1 MGKTNLLDAIY
12 YLCMCKSAIGM
23 NDSGL
28 VMHQTDFFRLAGVFY
43 KEKKR
48 MEIVAKVIPRK
59 KKEIEC
65 NGVLYP
71 KLLDHIGFL
80 PVVMI
85 VPDDTRLAT
94 EGSEDRRRFIDNTL
108 SQLEAP
114 YLKALVTYNRLLK
127 QRNASL
133 KQMASERRYDAALL
147 ATYDLQMTAPAT
159 LIHDRRKTFQN
170 ELQPLLQE
178 YYDYISGGQEM
189 VDCQYKSQLLEQSFG
204 ELMTTAAEKDRILQR
219 TTAGVHRDDLVFKI
233 SDYPLKKYASQG
245 QLKSYVL
252 ALKLAQYEVLRKANK
267 EQPLLL
273 LDDIFDKLDRGRVQK
288 LIQLLLDRNFGQ
300 VFITDTAEERLEGII
315 ASFALDY
322 RKFVIQ
328 EGRVLSTNK

>member
-23 NDSGL
+23 NDAGL
-28 VMHQTDFFRLAGVFY
+28 VLHGQDFFRLSGIFY
-43 KEKKR
+43 KEKKK

-65 NGVLYP
+65 NGVAYP
-71 KLLDHIGFL
+71 KLFDHIGLL

-85 VPDDTRLAT
+85 VPDDTRLAS

-108 SQLEAP
+108 SQLDAA

-133 KQMASERRYDAALL
+133 KQMAAERRYDAALL
-147 ATYDLQMTAPAT
+147 ATYDQQMQAPAS
-159 LIHDRRKTFQN
+159 LIYQRRHSFQDQ
-170 ELQPLLQE
+170 LQPLLQE
-178 YYDYISGGQEM
+178 YYDYISGGQET
-189 VDCQYKSQLLEQSFG
+189 VDCTYRSQLAEQSFSD
-204 ELMTTAAEKDRILQR
+204 LMAAAAEKDRILQR
-219 TTAGVHRDDLVFKI
+219 TTAGIHRDDLIFKI
-233 SDYPLKKYASQG
+233 GDYPLKKYASQG

-252 ALKLAQYEVLRKANK
+252 SLKLAQYEVLRKANK

-273 LDDIFDKLDRGRVQK
+273 LDDIFDKLDHGRVQK
-288 LIQLLLDRNFGQ
+288 LIKLLLDRNFGQ
-300 VFITDTAEERLEGII
+300 VFITDTAEERLESII
-315 ASFALDY
+315 TGFALDY
-322 RKFVIQ
+322 RKFVIRA
-328 EGRVLSTNK
+328 GKVVDHK